1 MEKRNGNPMATC
13 DVKHGVRERAGHGV
27 RTALRHGLSCVLL
40 LAVILVGTGCR
51 TIFGGGPSIPELET
65 AREQA
70 EVAQQ
75 QHQRARQ
82 TIDTAQRRQELERA
96 AAAWQKVVERFPG
109 DQRYTPAAHLRVGDV
124 YRELERHRQAERTY
138 REVIR
143 RYPDSQ
149 DIHALALLY
158 LGETLYAREQYDE
171 GKSIFR
177 QLIDTYGDDTD
188 PQLQDIVARADFQYR
203 QIF

>member
-1 MEKRNGNPMATC
+1 MKKRNGNPMPLRNVLHNAW
-13 DVKHGVRERAGHGV
+13 ERAGRRV
-27 RTALRHGLSCVLL
+27 RTALRFGLPCVFV
-40 LAVILVGTGCR
+40 LAVLAAAGCR

-82 TIDTAQRRQELERA
+82 TIDTDQRRQELQRA
-96 AAAWQKVVERFPG
+96 AAAWQKVVDRFPD

-124 YRELERHRQAERTY
+124 HRELEQHRRAERTY
-138 REVIR
+138 REVIN
-143 RYPDSQ
+143 RYPDIE

-158 LGETLYAREQYDE
+158 LGETLYAREQHDQ
-171 GKSIFR
+171 GKSVFR
-177 QLIDTYGDDTD
+177 QLLDIYGEDND
-188 PQLQDIVARADFQYR
+188 PQIQDIVARADFQYR